1 MCRNNNG
8 LTGKKSKSCQFLHKT
23 FFVKSIKSH
32 EVTNL
37 LSISDCKGLWRGWAS
52 NLAKQ
57 LNNFTRLTDQSNTR
71 AFGLGYISDRIS
83 KIL

>member
-37 LSISDCKGLWRGWAS
+37 LSISDCKGL
-52 NLAKQ
+52 
-57 LNNFTRLTDQSNTR
+57 
-71 AFGLGYISDRIS
+71 
-83 KIL
+83 